1 MTKIKGLLFL
11 LFLSVQI
18 AAAQTQQQF
27 VYDNMVYLPQIKTVQ
42 CYNSQKEQS
51 IPIITLKSAEQL
63 IFSFDDLDGG
73 SKVYWYTIEHCTS
86 DWKSSRLSQL
96 DYLESLPE
104 DRITDYR
111 YSFGTI
117 QKYTHY
123 GLTLPNNQIRPK
135 ISGNYLLKVYE
146 DGNQQK
152 PVISQRFYV
161 VENIVNIAI
170 EIAASSQVA
179 ARFSNQKINF
189 TVNHKINIQNP
200 YVDFKAIVMQNGNPQ
215 TAITNTKPFFIRPT
229 SLVYNDLNTNDFPAG
244 NEFRKFDIRSLRYK
258 GENVQDILKQ
268 DTSTN
273 VVLFQDLN
281 TNKAKY
287 SNLVDENG
295 SFYIR
300 NQEGRDD
307 RTESDYANVAFTLN
321 AVPPSANGDVYVA
334 GRFNN
339 YSLTPSNKL
348 SFDPSRK
355 RFYGNIKLKQGLY
368 DYKYVW
374 LDKVTGKIDQT
385 IFEGS
390 FFETAN
396 TYQVFAYYKKPGSRW
411 EELIGYGQINTL
423 KR

>member
-1 MTKIKGLLFL
+1 MIKKTALFL
-11 LFLSVQI
+11 IALIQLQI

-27 VYDNMVYLPQIKTVQ
+27 VYDNKVYQPQIKTVQ
-42 CYNSQKEQS
+42 CYSSQKEQS
-51 IPIITLKSAEQL
+51 MPVITLKSNDQL
-63 IFSFDDLDGG
+63 LFSFDDLNGG
-73 SKVYWYTIEHCTS
+73 SKIYWYTIEHCTS

-104 DRITDYR
+104 DRIMDYK

-123 GLTLPNNQIRPK
+123 QLTLPNNQIRPK

-161 VENIVNIAI
+161 VENLAG
-170 EIAASSQVA
+170 IAAEVLASPQVA
-179 ARFSNQKINF
+179 SRFSNQKINF
-189 TVNHKINIQNP
+189 TINHQISIPNP
-200 YVDFKAIVMQNGNPQ
+200 YTDLKVLLMQNGDPA
-215 TAITNTKPFFIRPT
+215 TAVLNTRPNFIKPG
-229 SLVYNDLNTNDFPAG
+229 SLVYNEMKSNDFPAG

-258 GENVQDILKQ
+258 GENVQNIIKD
-268 DTSTN
+268 SVNN
-273 VVLFQDLN
+273 VILFQDVN

-295 SFYIR
+295 NFFIR

-307 RTESDYANVAFTLN
+307 ATESDYANVMFTLN
-321 AVPPSANGDVYVA
+321 AQPPSPESEVYVV

-339 YSLTPSNKL
+339 YLLNQQNKL
-348 SFDPSRK
+348 NYDASRK
-355 RFYGNIKLKQGLY
+355 RFYVNLKLKQGLY
-368 DYKYVW
+368 DYKYVS
-374 LDKVTGKIDQT
+374 LDKSTGKVDGT
-385 IFEGS
+385 VFEGS

-396 TYQVFAYYKKPGSRW
+396 LYQIFVYYRKPGSRW
-411 EELIGYGQINTL
+411 EELIGYSQLNTL

>member
-1 MTKIKGLLFL
+1 MIKKAGLFFL
-11 LFLSVQI
+11 ILIRMQI

-27 VYDNMVYLPQIKTVQ
+27 VYDNKVYQPQIKTVQ
-42 CYNSQKEQS
+42 CYSSQKEQS
-51 IPIITLKSAEQL
+51 MPVITLKSNEQL
-63 IFSFDDLDGG
+63 LFSFDDLNAG
-73 SKVYWYTIEHCTS
+73 SKIYWYTIEHCTF
-86 DWKSSRLSQL
+86 DWKPSGINRM

-104 DRITDYR
+104 DRIMEYK

-123 GLTLPNNQIRPK
+123 QLALPNNQIRPR

-161 VENIVNIAI
+161 VENLTG
-170 EIAASSQVA
+170 IAADILASPQVA
-179 ARFSNQKINF
+179 LRFSNQKINF
-189 TVNHKINIQNP
+189 TINHQVPIQNP
-200 YVDFKAIVMQNGNPQ
+200 YTDLKVILMQNGDPA
-215 TAITNTKPFFIRPT
+215 TAVINTRPNFIKPGV
-229 SLVYNDLNTNDFPAG
+229 LNYNELRSNDFPGG

-258 GENVQDILKQ
+258 GENVQDIFK
-268 DTSTN
+268 DSVNN
-273 VVLFQDLN
+273 VILFRDIV

-287 SNLVDENG
+287 SNLIDENG
-295 SFYIR
+295 NFFIR

-307 RTESDYANVAFTLN
+307 ATESDYANVMFNLN
-321 AVPPSANGDVYVA
+321 AQAPSTNGAAYVV

-339 YSLTPSNKL
+339 YILNEQNKL
-348 SFDPSRK
+348 NYDASRR
-355 RFYGNIKLKQGLY
+355 RFYTNIKLKQGLY

-374 LDKVTGKIDQT
+374 LDPSTGKLDET
-385 IFEGS
+385 IFEAS

-396 TYQVFAYYKKPGSRW
+396 LYQIFVYYRKPGSRW
-411 EELIGYGQINTL
+411 DELIGYTQLNTL